1 MVLLCCYSSNTSGDR
16 EGTINVN
23 ILIVITLV
31 LLIAKISLLLW
42 LLCEVCHKYFMKTQ
56 LERRVGERLL
66 DILASTG
73 IWPVTLYYYWWQ
85 YYCAPATKYL
95 PPPSSTLSSIC
106 FHCSLNT
113 AATYCLICWTETH
126 RLEVHVSASDMREVI
141 STDISYRTMDR
152 NVI

>member
-56 LERRVGERLL
+56 LERRDGDYWISWLAQGYGQWLYITTGDNITAHQPPSIYQVSTKQHPELHMFPLQPEHCCHILPNLL
-66 DILASTG
+66 DWDSQTG
-73 IWPVTLYYYWWQ
+73 SPRVCIRYERSHQ
-85 YYCAPATKYL
+85 
-95 PPPSSTLSSIC
+95 
-106 FHCSLNT
+106 
-113 AATYCLICWTETH
+113 H
-126 RLEVHVSASDMREVI
+126 R
-141 STDISYRTMDR
+141 Y
-152 NVI
+152 